1 MKTILVCLLLAGC
14 AAPLKR
20 EKVAIKYE
28 FQPRAICMAAEKVQT
43 C

>member
-28 FQPRAICMAAEKVQT
+28 LQPRQICVVENKVQT